1 MLKMS
6 HVPSAP
12 IKLGEIPPA
21 KETET
26 WLIRA
31 PPNNRKEITIPI
43 LQHSVMQLCTRERE
57 NKQNTI
63 TMVA

>member
-1 MLKMS
+1 MS

-43 LQHSVMQLCTRERE
+43 HVSHQLAL
-57 NKQNTI
+57 KA
-63 TMVA
+63 V